1 MTTNFRISPEQV
13 RQKRLDHP
21 KMRERDLAAILDISE
36 AELVAAHSGFGVT
49 RIEPRIAE
57 FLSGIKAVGT
67 VMALTRNNGAVHEKI
82 GVYEKSHAS
91 ESSAIVLGKDI
102 DLRIFPS
109 HWVHG
114 FAVEKEVD
122 GETRHSLQ
130 FFDKAGDAVHKVHLR
145 AESNLD
151 AYLDLVEK
159 LKSGDQSPYISV
171 APIAQKAEALSE
183 AEQIVPELRERWA
196 SMQDVH
202 QFVGILRSLKLSRQ
216 QALHLVGEE
225 YATKLDHSAVQ
236 GLVDSAV
243 ASNLSIMCFVG
254 SRGCIQIH
262 TGPVQNTKILG
273 PWLNV
278 MDPTFHLHLRLDTL
292 AEVWAVR
299 KPVKEGYV
307 TSVEAYDA
315 NGHLVIQFFGERHE
329 GEQELQGWRSLVAAL
344 PRPQHATAA

>member
-1 MTTNFRISPEQV
+1 MVTNFKASPEEI
-13 RQKRLDHP
+13 RQKRQANP
-21 KMRERDLAAILDISE
+21 KMRERELASILDISE
-36 AELVAAHSGFGVT
+36 AELVAAHCGYGVT
-49 RIEPRIAE
+49 RIEPRVAD

-67 VMALTRNNGAVHEKI
+67 VMALTRNGGAVHEKI
-82 GVYEKSHAS
+82 GVFEKTHAS
-91 ESSAIVLGKDI
+91 ESNAIVLGKDI

-109 HWVHG
+109 HWAHG
-114 FAVEKEVD
+114 FAVEKNAD
-122 GETRHSLQ
+122 GEIRRSLQ

-145 AESNLD
+145 PESNLD
-151 AYLDLVEK
+151 AYQELVEK
-159 LKSGDQSPYISV
+159 LKSDNQTPHISV
-171 APIAQKAEALSE
+171 AAITPQSE
-183 AEQIVPELRERWA
+183 AAPEADQIVPELRERWA

-216 QALHLVGEE
+216 QAVHLVGEE

-243 ASNLSIMCFVG
+243 ASNLPIMCFVG
-254 SRGCIQIH
+254 SCGCIQIH
-262 TGPVQNTKILG
+262 TGPVHNTKILG

-278 MDPTFHLHLRLDTL
+278 MDPTFHLHLRLDML

-329 GEQELQGWRSLVAAL
+329 GQQELQEWRALVAAL
-344 PRPQHATAA
+344 PRTQHATAA